1 MIITNLTLHNFG
13 VYAGTNSFSFNND
26 KPVVLIGGLNG
37 RGKTTILEAILI
49 ALYGKS
55 SFAYSESI
63 YSSYGKYLNA
73 YVNESD
79 GSKEASI
86 ELSFEESG
94 SEYVIRKTWSSSG
107 ARTRE
112 YCQVY
117 KDGVESKY
125 LADNW
130 AIFMETILPSG
141 LSNYFFF
148 DGEKIAE
155 IAGDKTD
162 AKMKA
167 AIKTLL
173 GINVIERLE
182 KDIGQVNSSVEKNA
196 PSKFALTEMKSLRA
210 KKDEAKKDV
219 LMWEAEIEAALEK
232 IDQYEKKVEELNNE
246 YSSKGGELYLKQ
258 QDLLMK
264 RKEVALELEDLNAKQ
279 VALAATE
286 LPLALLENDLKE
298 ILLEGRREHENLV
311 MKNAVGKLTKL
322 FAEYNTQSNTT
333 SIPEDGFIKF
343 VQARYD
349 TDVEQVYSLSDAG
362 IYRLEQITGIE
373 LSQEKEESDQLK
385 KEVKSLST
393 KLNEY
398 DQYLSVDIDEEEL
411 SSIYRKI
418 KNSENKLIGAQ
429 EELKRYEEELK
440 TANWNYMQANSSFKA
455 IVERVLKDLEGGE
468 EGDRIIA
475 CSGKLM
481 EVFDEYTIRLQKK
494 KIGALSETITA
505 CYRKLANKK
514 KMIQRVEVDPETL
527 DINYYNYDG
536 QTINKQA
543 LSAGE
548 KQLMVISILWALA
561 IQSKKHLPVI
571 IDTPLS
577 RMDSEHRMSLV
588 STYFPNASDQVLILS
603 TDSEI
608 DSTYYSV
615 MKPSIGN
622 EYTLVYDD
630 DSRSTSIQT
639 GYLVGEEL

>member
-1 MIITNLTLHNFG
+1 
-13 VYAGTNSFSFNND
+13 
-26 KPVVLIGGLNG
+26 
-37 RGKTTILEAILI
+37 
-49 ALYGKS
+49 
-55 SFAYSESI
+55 
-63 YSSYGKYLNA
+63 
-73 YVNESD
+73 
-79 GSKEASI
+79 
-86 ELSFEESG
+86 
-94 SEYVIRKTWSSSG
+94 
-107 ARTRE
+107 
-112 YCQVY
+112 
-117 KDGVESKY
+117 
-125 LADNW
+125 
-130 AIFMETILPSG
+130 
-141 LSNYFFF
+141 
-148 DGEKIAE
+148 
-155 IAGDKTD
+155 
-162 AKMKA
+162 MKA

-196 PSKFALTEMKSLRA
+196 PNKFALAEMKSFRA

-219 LMWEAEIEAALEK
+219 LMWEAEIEATLEK

-264 RKEVALELEDLNAKQ
+264 RKEAALELEDLDAKRT
-279 VALAATE
+279 ALAATE

-322 FAEYNTQSNTT
+322 YAEYNTQSSTNA
-333 SIPEDGFIKF
+333 PEDGFIRF

-349 TDVEQVYSLSDAG
+349 TDVEQLYSLSDAG

-373 LSQEKEESDQLK
+373 LSQEKLESEQLK
-385 KEVKSLST
+385 KEVKSLSA

-418 KNSENKLIGAQ
+418 KKSENQLIGAQ

-440 TANWNYMQANSSFKA
+440 TANWNYMQANSSFKT
-455 IVERVLKDLEGGE
+455 IVERVLKDLESGE

-481 EVFDEYTIRLQKK
+481 EVFEEYTIRLQKK
-494 KIGALSETITA
+494 KIGALSETITD

-514 KMIQRVEVDPETL
+514 KMIQNVEVDPETL

-536 QTINKQA
+536 KTINKQA

-615 MKPSIGN
+615 LKPSIGN